1 MYINFPIVLYET
13 RKHLCSS
20 VNRKTFGRIVNKLL
34 IMVTAREDFRVI
46 FYFIN
51 EAVNDSFVIN
61 VYYLKVKLK
70 NYPWFEK

>member
-1 MYINFPIVLYET
+1 MYISFPIVLYKT

-34 IMVTAREDFRVI
+34 IMVRAREDFRVI

-51 EAVNDSFVIN
+51 EAVS
-61 VYYLKVKLK
+61 
-70 NYPWFEK
+70 